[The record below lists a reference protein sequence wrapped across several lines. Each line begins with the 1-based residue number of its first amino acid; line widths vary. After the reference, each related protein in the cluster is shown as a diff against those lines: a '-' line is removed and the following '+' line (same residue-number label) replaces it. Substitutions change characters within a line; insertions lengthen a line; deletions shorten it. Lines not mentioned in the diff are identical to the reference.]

1 MKAELRLIAA
11 VAFGFSMAAGTA
23 NALDIGGFATTNS
36 GGRTLAFDHYESSRS
51 GWNSNA
57 YRPAPYSMET
67 TGSISSNGRTARRPV
82 NCPPKPIPGTL
93 QTQGGNSGTTINPA
107 CPDY

>member
-11 VAFGFSMAAGTA
+11 VALGIGMAAGTA
-23 NALDIGGFATTNS
+23 SALDIGGFATTNS
-36 GGRTLAFDHYESSRS
+36 GGRTLASDNYESSRS
-51 GWNSNA
+51 GPGSNA

-67 TGSISSNGRTARRPV
+67 TGSISPKGSRVRRPT
-82 NCPPKPIPGTL
+82 NCPPRPVPGTL

>member
-1 MKAELRLIAA
+1 MRTDLKLIAA
-11 VAFGFSMAAGTA
+11 VALGFGMAASIA
-23 NALDIGGFATTNS
+23 SAMDIGGFATTNS
-36 GGRTLAFDHYESSRS
+36 GGRTIAADGYESSRS
-51 GWNSNA
+51 WRGSNA

-67 TGSISSNGRTARRPV
+67 TGSISSNGSRARRPV
-82 NCPPKPIPGTL
+82 NCPPRPVPGTL

>member
-1 MKAELRLIAA
+1 MKTEWKLIAA
-11 VAFGFSMAAGTA
+11 VALGIGMAASTA
-23 NALDIGGFATTNS
+23 SAMDIGGFATTNS
-36 GGRTLAFDHYESSRS
+36 GGRTLAADGYESSRS
-51 GWNSNA
+51 WGGSNS

-67 TGSISSNGRTARRPV
+67 TGSISSSRSRARQPV
-82 NCPPKPIPGTL
+82 NCPPRPIPGTL

>member
-1 MKAELRLIAA
+1 MKTEWKLIAA
-11 VAFGFSMAAGTA
+11 VALGFGMAAGTA
-23 NALDIGGFATTNS
+23 SAMDIGGFATTNS
-36 GGRTLAFDHYESSRS
+36 GGRTLAADGYESSRS
-51 GWNSNA
+51 WGGSNS

-67 TGSISSNGRTARRPV
+67 TGSISSNRSRARQPV
-82 NCPPKPIPGTL
+82 NCPPRPIPGTL

>member
-1 MKAELRLIAA
+1 MKTELRLIAA
-11 VAFGFSMAAGTA
+11 VALGFGMAAGTA
-23 NALDIGGFATTNS
+23 SALDIGGFATTNS
-36 GGRTLAFDHYESSRS
+36 GSKTLASDNYESSRS
-51 GWNSNA
+51 GRGSNA

-67 TGSISSNGRTARRPV
+67 TGSISPKDSRGRRPV
-82 NCPPKPIPGTL
+82 SCPPKPIPGTL

>member
-1 MKAELRLIAA
+1 MKTELRLIAA
-11 VAFGFSMAAGTA
+11 VALGFGMAAGTA
-23 NALDIGGFATTNS
+23 SAWDIGGFATTNS
-36 GGRTLAFDHYESSRS
+36 GGKTLAYDNYESTRS
-51 GWNSNA
+51 GRNSDA

-67 TGSISSNGRTARRPV
+67 TGSISSNGTMGRRPV
-82 NCPPKPIPGTL
+82 NCPPRPVPGTL